1 MELRSCSHLHFIQT
15 VAGGKMMNV
24 FRGKPALKFKE
35 LKDIYET
42 GEAGNH
48 HFLPAARPKLELE
61 DWSIDS
67 DRAET
72 ESLHVLAGATIKI
85 ECESPESN
93 CSSVVD
99 GGKTESDDVNFG
111 TMTLKQFKERYKSKK
126 RKLSRNA
133 GLIGQTSETCSPAK
147 QEPHDSQFELEEFEA
162 MEPLSSWKS
171 RILKSRKK
179 KRKCRLESSF
189 SSSSESAL
197 CIVKSKREKSDQVIF
212 QSSGILPAPID
223 VKVEVMEPISFDCRY
238 VTLINSS
245 GGCGEPL
252 ASSLVVSSGEPEI
265 ADGCVL
271 ETGTL
276 IVSVEEPET
285 ANDGGPQMPV
295 FSSDEPQC
303 CVVNDQSY
311 EGGGHVNPESILDVN
326 ASCGEILTVDIA
338 EAISVLSSDL
348 SLSEI
353 KEEDFVVDSHPSV
366 DPAGVVSPVKRDSS
380 IAYNDSQSEELER
393 VEDHGFETHKS
404 TFFSNELQCCAVN
417 EESYEPVEHADPK
430 SMPDVRASG
439 GEIRMVDVA
448 ELTTNHKP
456 ERVEDHGFETHK
468 STFFSNDPQCCVVN
482 EESFEPVEHAV
493 LKSMPDIRAS
503 GEEII
508 MVDVAELTT
517 DHTPG
522 RVEDHGFET
531 HKSTFFSNDPQCCG
545 VNEES
550 FEPVEHAVLKSM
562 PDIRA
567 SGEEIIMVDVAEL
580 ATDHTPGRVE
590 DHGFETH
597 KSTFF
602 SNDLQCCV
610 VNKESYEPVEHAIL
624 KSMPDIRASGR
635 EIIMVDVAE
644 LTTDHNS
651 CLSSADLKK
660 ESSAAYPHPQHCGD
674 DSIEVASP
682 SNHHASDM
690 GNDSQNLHG
699 MHELSESKSYSQVPD
714 TSMVNISHSA
724 ELSNRHGLHLSE
736 DEAKDERPHVEASVI
751 SSPVSGFI
759 SFRDSNLCSG
769 QDGCL
774 ASAAAKEKKAPLS
787 ACADA
792 ARKFSAVTCVD
803 EPVTLANVQGRH
815 HSKLQHLPEKL
826 LSTRKAISPT
836 SQKKLCKAMEA
847 SDLDD
852 EEYYKYTRKL
862 CYRNLNGNKIG
873 RLGRANQNQR
883 VDLTISPERITRKP
897 KNDKN
902 VFHHKGILKVPHPSG
917 NVPRFGTGCSS
928 VQSCSESA
936 ISFSQKQM
944 RDIESIATKLTKE
957 LNSMKDVVQESWH
970 SKVYPATPLKYSADE
985 VKIAVQ
991 NATRVEES
999 ARRWLSI
1006 MARDCN
1012 RFCKIMKLTDKAS
1025 ATSGNV
1031 VPKEKRKIV
1040 FADEA
1045 GGKLCEVKTFENDTA
1060 SVTGSSSDK

>member
-15 VAGGKMMNV
+15 VEGGKMMNV

-48 HFLPAARPKLELE
+48 HLLPAARPKLELE

-85 ECESPESN
+85 ESESPESN

-147 QEPHDSQFELEEFEA
+147 QEPPDSQFELEELEA

-189 SSSSESAL
+189 SSSSESAP

-271 ETGTL
+271 GTGTL

-285 ANDGGPQMPV
+285 ANYGGPPMPV

-311 EGGGHVNPESILDVN
+311 EGRGHVNPESILDVN
-326 ASCGEILTVDIA
+326 ASCGEILTVDIV
-338 EAISVLSSDL
+338 EAISVPSSDL

-353 KEEDFVVDSHPSV
+353 KEEDYVVDSHPSV
-366 DPAGVVSPVKRDSS
+366 DPAGVVSPIKGDSS
-380 IAYNDSQSEELER
+380 IAYNDSQSEESER

-448 ELTTNHKP
+448 ELTTDHKP

-468 STFFSNDPQCCVVN
+468 STFF
-482 EESFEPVEHAV
+482 
-493 LKSMPDIRAS
+493 
-503 GEEII
+503 
-508 MVDVAELTT
+508 T
-517 DHTPG
+517 
-522 RVEDHGFET
+522 
-531 HKSTFFSNDPQCCG
+531 
-545 VNEES
+545 
-550 FEPVEHAVLKSM
+550 
-562 PDIRA
+562 
-567 SGEEIIMVDVAEL
+567 
-580 ATDHTPGRVE
+580 
-590 DHGFETH
+590 
-597 KSTFF
+597 
-602 SNDLQCCV
+602 NDLQCCV
-610 VNKESYEPVEHAIL
+610 VNKESYEPVEHAVL

-644 LTTDHNS
+644 VTTDHNS
-651 CLSSADLKK
+651 CLSSAELKK

-682 SNHHASDM
+682 SKDHASDM

-714 TSMVNISHSA
+714 TSMVNISHST

-736 DEAKDERPHVEASVI
+736 DEAKDDRPHVEASVI

-759 SFRDSNLCSG
+759 SLRDSNLCSG

-826 LSTRKAISPT
+826 LSTRKVRQP
-836 SQKKLCKAMEA
+836 Q
-847 SDLDD
+847 
-852 EEYYKYTRKL
+852 
-862 CYRNLNGNKIG
+862 
-873 RLGRANQNQR
+873 
-883 VDLTISPERITRKP
+883 
-897 KNDKN
+897 
-902 VFHHKGILKVPHPSG
+902 H
-917 NVPRFGTGCSS
+917 
-928 VQSCSESA
+928 
-936 ISFSQKQM
+936 
-944 RDIESIATKLTKE
+944 
-957 LNSMKDVVQESWH
+957 
-970 SKVYPATPLKYSADE
+970 VYSL
-985 VKIAVQ
+985 IF
-991 NATRVEES
+991 
-999 ARRWLSI
+999 L
-1006 MARDCN
+1006 
-1012 RFCKIMKLTDKAS
+1012 L
-1025 ATSGNV
+1025 
-1031 VPKEKRKIV
+1031 
-1040 FADEA
+1040 
-1045 GGKLCEVKTFENDTA
+1045 
-1060 SVTGSSSDK
+1060 

>member
-15 VAGGKMMNV
+15 VEGGKMMNV

-48 HFLPAARPKLELE
+48 HLLPAARPKLELE

-85 ECESPESN
+85 ESESPESN

-147 QEPHDSQFELEEFEA
+147 QEPPDSQFELEELEA

-189 SSSSESAL
+189 SSSSESAP

-271 ETGTL
+271 GTGTL

-285 ANDGGPQMPV
+285 ANYGGPPMPV

-311 EGGGHVNPESILDVN
+311 EGRGHVNPESILDVN
-326 ASCGEILTVDIA
+326 ASCGEILTVDIV
-338 EAISVLSSDL
+338 EAISVPSSDL

-353 KEEDFVVDSHPSV
+353 KEEDYVVDSHPSV
-366 DPAGVVSPVKRDSS
+366 DPAGVVSPIKGDSS
-380 IAYNDSQSEELER
+380 IAYNDSQSEESER

-448 ELTTNHKP
+448 ELTTDHKP

-468 STFFSNDPQCCVVN
+468 STFFTNDLQCCVVN
-482 EESFEPVEHAV
+482 EESYEPVEHAV

-517 DHTPG
+517 DHKPE

-531 HKSTFFSNDPQCCG
+531 HKSTFF
-545 VNEES
+545 
-550 FEPVEHAVLKSM
+550 
-562 PDIRA
+562 
-567 SGEEIIMVDVAEL
+567 
-580 ATDHTPGRVE
+580 T
-590 DHGFETH
+590 
-597 KSTFF
+597 
-602 SNDLQCCV
+602 NDLQCCV
-610 VNKESYEPVEHAIL
+610 VNKESYEPVEHAVL

-644 LTTDHNS
+644 VTTDHNS
-651 CLSSADLKK
+651 CLSSAELKK

-682 SNHHASDM
+682 SKDHASDM

-714 TSMVNISHSA
+714 TSMVNISHST

-736 DEAKDERPHVEASVI
+736 DEAKDDRPHVEASVI

-759 SFRDSNLCSG
+759 SLRDSNLCSG

-774 ASAAAKEKKAPLS
+774 ASAAAKEKKTPLS

-826 LSTRKAISPT
+826 LSTRKVRQP
-836 SQKKLCKAMEA
+836 Q
-847 SDLDD
+847 
-852 EEYYKYTRKL
+852 
-862 CYRNLNGNKIG
+862 
-873 RLGRANQNQR
+873 
-883 VDLTISPERITRKP
+883 
-897 KNDKN
+897 
-902 VFHHKGILKVPHPSG
+902 H
-917 NVPRFGTGCSS
+917 
-928 VQSCSESA
+928 
-936 ISFSQKQM
+936 
-944 RDIESIATKLTKE
+944 
-957 LNSMKDVVQESWH
+957 
-970 SKVYPATPLKYSADE
+970 VYSL
-985 VKIAVQ
+985 IF
-991 NATRVEES
+991 
-999 ARRWLSI
+999 L
-1006 MARDCN
+1006 
-1012 RFCKIMKLTDKAS
+1012 L
-1025 ATSGNV
+1025 
-1031 VPKEKRKIV
+1031 
-1040 FADEA
+1040 
-1045 GGKLCEVKTFENDTA
+1045 
-1060 SVTGSSSDK
+1060 

>member
-15 VAGGKMMNV
+15 VEGGKMMNV

-48 HFLPAARPKLELE
+48 HLLPAARPKLELE

-85 ECESPESN
+85 ESESPESN

-147 QEPHDSQFELEEFEA
+147 QEPHDSQFELEELEA

-189 SSSSESAL
+189 SSSSESAP

-212 QSSGILPAPID
+212 QSSGILPTPID

-252 ASSLVVSSGEPEI
+252 ASSLVVSRGEPEI

-285 ANDGGPQMPV
+285 ANYGGPPMPV

-311 EGGGHVNPESILDVN
+311 EGRGHVNPESILDVN
-326 ASCGEILTVDIA
+326 ASCGEILTVDIV

-353 KEEDFVVDSHPSV
+353 KEEDSVVDSHPSV
-366 DPAGVVSPVKRDSS
+366 DPAGVVSPIKGDSS
-380 IAYNDSQSEELER
+380 IAYNDSQSEESER

-448 ELTTNHKP
+448 ELTTDHKP

-468 STFFSNDPQCCVVN
+468 STFFTNDLQCCVVN
-482 EESFEPVEHAV
+482 EESYEPVEHAV
-493 LKSMPDIRAS
+493 
-503 GEEII
+503 
-508 MVDVAELTT
+508 
-517 DHTPG
+517 
-522 RVEDHGFET
+522 
-531 HKSTFFSNDPQCCG
+531 
-545 VNEES
+545 
-550 FEPVEHAVLKSM
+550 
-562 PDIRA
+562 
-567 SGEEIIMVDVAEL
+567 
-580 ATDHTPGRVE
+580 
-590 DHGFETH
+590 
-597 KSTFF
+597 
-602 SNDLQCCV
+602 
-610 VNKESYEPVEHAIL
+610 L

-644 LTTDHNS
+644 VTTDHNS
-651 CLSSADLKK
+651 CLSSAELKK

-682 SNHHASDM
+682 SKDHASDM

-714 TSMVNISHSA
+714 TSMVNISHST

-736 DEAKDERPHVEASVI
+736 DEAKDDRPHVEASVI

-787 ACADA
+787 AYADA

-803 EPVTLANVQGRH
+803 EPVKLANVQGRH

-826 LSTRKAISPT
+826 LSTRKVRQP
-836 SQKKLCKAMEA
+836 Q
-847 SDLDD
+847 
-852 EEYYKYTRKL
+852 
-862 CYRNLNGNKIG
+862 
-873 RLGRANQNQR
+873 
-883 VDLTISPERITRKP
+883 
-897 KNDKN
+897 
-902 VFHHKGILKVPHPSG
+902 H
-917 NVPRFGTGCSS
+917 
-928 VQSCSESA
+928 
-936 ISFSQKQM
+936 
-944 RDIESIATKLTKE
+944 
-957 LNSMKDVVQESWH
+957 
-970 SKVYPATPLKYSADE
+970 VYSL
-985 VKIAVQ
+985 IF
-991 NATRVEES
+991 
-999 ARRWLSI
+999 L
-1006 MARDCN
+1006 
-1012 RFCKIMKLTDKAS
+1012 L
-1025 ATSGNV
+1025 
-1031 VPKEKRKIV
+1031 
-1040 FADEA
+1040 
-1045 GGKLCEVKTFENDTA
+1045 
-1060 SVTGSSSDK
+1060 

>member
-15 VAGGKMMNV
+15 VEGGKMMNV

-48 HFLPAARPKLELE
+48 HLLPAARPKLELE

-85 ECESPESN
+85 ESESPESN

-147 QEPHDSQFELEEFEA
+147 QEPHDSQFELEELEA

-179 KRKCRLESSF
+179 KRMCRLESSF
-189 SSSSESAL
+189 SSSSESAP

-285 ANDGGPQMPV
+285 ANDGGPPMPV

-311 EGGGHVNPESILDVN
+311 EGRGHVNPESILDVN
-326 ASCGEILTVDIA
+326 ASCGEILTVDIV
-338 EAISVLSSDL
+338 EPISALSSDL

-353 KEEDFVVDSHPSV
+353 KEEDSVVDSHPSV
-366 DPAGVVSPVKRDSS
+366 DPAGVVSPIKGDSS
-380 IAYNDSQSEELER
+380 IAYNDSQSEEPER

-448 ELTTNHKP
+448 ELTTDHKP
-456 ERVEDHGFETHK
+456 ERVEDHGLETHK
-468 STFFSNDPQCCVVN
+468 STFFSNDLQCCVVN
-482 EESFEPVEHAV
+482 EESYEPVEHAV

-517 DHTPG
+517 DH
-522 RVEDHGFET
+522 
-531 HKSTFFSNDPQCCG
+531 K
-545 VNEES
+545 
-550 FEPVEHAVLKSM
+550 
-562 PDIRA
+562 
-567 SGEEIIMVDVAEL
+567 
-580 ATDHTPGRVE
+580 PGRVE

-610 VNKESYEPVEHAIL
+610 VNKESYEPVEHAVL

-651 CLSSADLKK
+651 CLSSAELKK

-682 SNHHASDM
+682 SKDHASDIC
-690 GNDSQNLHG
+690 NDSQNLHG

-714 TSMVNISHSA
+714 TSMVNISHST

-736 DEAKDERPHVEASVI
+736 DEAKDDRPHVEASVI

-792 ARKFSAVTCVD
+792 ARKFSAVTCVN

-902 VFHHKGILKVPHPSG
+902 GFHHKGILKVPQPSG
-917 NVPRFGTGCSS
+917 TVPRFGTGCSS

-1012 RFCKIMKLTDKAS
+1012 RFCKIMKLTDKPS

-1031 VPKEKRKIV
+1031 VHKEKRKIV

-1045 GGKLCEVKTFENDTA
+1045 GGKLCDVKTFENDTA

>member
-15 VAGGKMMNV
+15 VEGGKMMNV

-48 HFLPAARPKLELE
+48 HLLPAARPKLELE

-85 ECESPESN
+85 ESESPESN

-147 QEPHDSQFELEEFEA
+147 QEPHDSQFELEELEA

-189 SSSSESAL
+189 SSSSESAP

-212 QSSGILPAPID
+212 QSSGILSAPID
-223 VKVEVMEPISFDCRY
+223 VKVEAMEPISFDCRY

-285 ANDGGPQMPV
+285 ANDGGPPMPV

-311 EGGGHVNPESILDVN
+311 EGRGHVNPESILDVN
-326 ASCGEILTVDIA
+326 ASCGEVLTVDIV
-338 EAISVLSSDL
+338 EAISVLSLDL

-353 KEEDFVVDSHPSV
+353 KEEDSVVDSHPSV
-366 DPAGVVSPVKRDSS
+366 DPAGVVSPIKGDRS
-380 IAYNDSQSEELER
+380 IAYNDSQSEEPER

-404 TFFSNELQCCAVN
+404 TFFTNDLQCCAVN

-448 ELTTNHKP
+448 ELTTDHKP

-468 STFFSNDPQCCVVN
+468 STFFSNDLQCCGVN
-482 EESFEPVEHAV
+482 EESYEPVEHAV

-517 DHTPG
+517 DHKPG

-531 HKSTFFSNDPQCCG
+531 HKSTFF
-545 VNEES
+545 
-550 FEPVEHAVLKSM
+550 
-562 PDIRA
+562 
-567 SGEEIIMVDVAEL
+567 
-580 ATDHTPGRVE
+580 T
-590 DHGFETH
+590 
-597 KSTFF
+597 
-602 SNDLQCCV
+602 NDLQCCV
-610 VNKESYEPVEHAIL
+610 VNKESYEPVEHAVL

-651 CLSSADLKK
+651 CLSSAELKK

-682 SNHHASDM
+682 SKHHASDL

-714 TSMVNISHSA
+714 TSMVNISHST

-736 DEAKDERPHVEASVI
+736 DEAKDDRPHVEASVI
-751 SSPVSGFI
+751 SSPVSGSI

-862 CYRNLNGNKIG
+862 CYSNLNGNKIG

-902 VFHHKGILKVPHPSG
+902 GFHHKGILKVPQPSG
-917 NVPRFGTGCSS
+917 TVSRFGTGCSS

-1031 VPKEKRKIV
+1031 VHKEKRKIV

-1045 GGKLCEVKTFENDTA
+1045 GGKLCDVKTFENDTA

>member
-1 MELRSCSHLHFIQT
+1 L
-15 VAGGKMMNV
+15 
-24 FRGKPALKFKE
+24 
-35 LKDIYET
+35 
-42 GEAGNH
+42 
-48 HFLPAARPKLELE
+48 LPAARPKLELE

-85 ECESPESN
+85 ESESPESN

-147 QEPHDSQFELEEFEA
+147 QEPPDSQFELEELEA

-189 SSSSESAL
+189 SSSSESAP

-271 ETGTL
+271 GTGTL

-285 ANDGGPQMPV
+285 ANYGGPPMPV

-311 EGGGHVNPESILDVN
+311 EGRGHVNPESILDVN
-326 ASCGEILTVDIA
+326 ASCGEILTVDIV
-338 EAISVLSSDL
+338 EAISVPSSDL

-353 KEEDFVVDSHPSV
+353 KEEDYVVDSHPSV
-366 DPAGVVSPVKRDSS
+366 DPAGVVSPIKGDSS
-380 IAYNDSQSEELER
+380 IAYNDSQSEESER

-448 ELTTNHKP
+448 ELTTDHKP

-468 STFFSNDPQCCVVN
+468 STFF
-482 EESFEPVEHAV
+482 
-493 LKSMPDIRAS
+493 
-503 GEEII
+503 
-508 MVDVAELTT
+508 T
-517 DHTPG
+517 
-522 RVEDHGFET
+522 
-531 HKSTFFSNDPQCCG
+531 
-545 VNEES
+545 
-550 FEPVEHAVLKSM
+550 
-562 PDIRA
+562 
-567 SGEEIIMVDVAEL
+567 
-580 ATDHTPGRVE
+580 
-590 DHGFETH
+590 
-597 KSTFF
+597 
-602 SNDLQCCV
+602 NDLQCCV
-610 VNKESYEPVEHAIL
+610 VNKESYEPVEHAVL

-644 LTTDHNS
+644 VTTDHNS
-651 CLSSADLKK
+651 CLSSAELKK

-682 SNHHASDM
+682 SKDHASDM

-714 TSMVNISHSA
+714 TSMVNISHST

-736 DEAKDERPHVEASVI
+736 DEAKDDRPHVEASVI

-759 SFRDSNLCSG
+759 SLRDSNLCSG

-774 ASAAAKEKKAPLS
+774 ASAAAKEKKTPLS

-826 LSTRKAISPT
+826 LSTRKVRQP
-836 SQKKLCKAMEA
+836 Q
-847 SDLDD
+847 
-852 EEYYKYTRKL
+852 
-862 CYRNLNGNKIG
+862 
-873 RLGRANQNQR
+873 
-883 VDLTISPERITRKP
+883 
-897 KNDKN
+897 
-902 VFHHKGILKVPHPSG
+902 H
-917 NVPRFGTGCSS
+917 
-928 VQSCSESA
+928 
-936 ISFSQKQM
+936 
-944 RDIESIATKLTKE
+944 
-957 LNSMKDVVQESWH
+957 
-970 SKVYPATPLKYSADE
+970 VYSL
-985 VKIAVQ
+985 IF
-991 NATRVEES
+991 
-999 ARRWLSI
+999 L
-1006 MARDCN
+1006 
-1012 RFCKIMKLTDKAS
+1012 L
-1025 ATSGNV
+1025 
-1031 VPKEKRKIV
+1031 
-1040 FADEA
+1040 
-1045 GGKLCEVKTFENDTA
+1045 
-1060 SVTGSSSDK
+1060 

>member
-15 VAGGKMMNV
+15 VEGGKMMNV

-48 HFLPAARPKLELE
+48 HLLPAARPKLELE

-85 ECESPESN
+85 ESESPESN

-147 QEPHDSQFELEEFEA
+147 QEPPDSQFELEELEA

-189 SSSSESAL
+189 SSSSESAP

-212 QSSGILPAPID
+212 QSSGILPTPID

-271 ETGTL
+271 GTGTL

-285 ANDGGPQMPV
+285 ANYGGPPMPV

-311 EGGGHVNPESILDVN
+311 EGRGHVNPESILDVN
-326 ASCGEILTVDIA
+326 ASCGEILTVDIV
-338 EAISVLSSDL
+338 EAISVPSSDL

-353 KEEDFVVDSHPSV
+353 KEEDYVVDSHPSV
-366 DPAGVVSPVKRDSS
+366 DPAGVVSPIKGDSS
-380 IAYNDSQSEELER
+380 IAYNDSQSEESER

-448 ELTTNHKP
+448 ELTTDHKP

-468 STFFSNDPQCCVVN
+468 STFF
-482 EESFEPVEHAV
+482 
-493 LKSMPDIRAS
+493 
-503 GEEII
+503 
-508 MVDVAELTT
+508 T
-517 DHTPG
+517 
-522 RVEDHGFET
+522 
-531 HKSTFFSNDPQCCG
+531 
-545 VNEES
+545 
-550 FEPVEHAVLKSM
+550 
-562 PDIRA
+562 
-567 SGEEIIMVDVAEL
+567 
-580 ATDHTPGRVE
+580 
-590 DHGFETH
+590 
-597 KSTFF
+597 
-602 SNDLQCCV
+602 NDLQCCV
-610 VNKESYEPVEHAIL
+610 VNKESYEPVEHAVL

-644 LTTDHNS
+644 VTTDHNS
-651 CLSSADLKK
+651 CLSSAELKK

-682 SNHHASDM
+682 SKDHASDM

-714 TSMVNISHSA
+714 TSMVNISHST

-736 DEAKDERPHVEASVI
+736 DEAKDDRPHVEASVI

-759 SFRDSNLCSG
+759 SLRDSNLCSG

-826 LSTRKAISPT
+826 LSTRKVRQP
-836 SQKKLCKAMEA
+836 Q
-847 SDLDD
+847 
-852 EEYYKYTRKL
+852 
-862 CYRNLNGNKIG
+862 
-873 RLGRANQNQR
+873 
-883 VDLTISPERITRKP
+883 
-897 KNDKN
+897 
-902 VFHHKGILKVPHPSG
+902 H
-917 NVPRFGTGCSS
+917 
-928 VQSCSESA
+928 
-936 ISFSQKQM
+936 
-944 RDIESIATKLTKE
+944 
-957 LNSMKDVVQESWH
+957 
-970 SKVYPATPLKYSADE
+970 VYSL
-985 VKIAVQ
+985 IF
-991 NATRVEES
+991 
-999 ARRWLSI
+999 L
-1006 MARDCN
+1006 
-1012 RFCKIMKLTDKAS
+1012 L
-1025 ATSGNV
+1025 
-1031 VPKEKRKIV
+1031 
-1040 FADEA
+1040 
-1045 GGKLCEVKTFENDTA
+1045 
-1060 SVTGSSSDK
+1060 

>member
-1 MELRSCSHLHFIQT
+1 
-15 VAGGKMMNV
+15 MMNV

-48 HFLPAARPKLELE
+48 HLLPAARPKLELE

-85 ECESPESN
+85 ESESPESN

-147 QEPHDSQFELEEFEA
+147 QEPPDSQFELEELEA

-189 SSSSESAL
+189 SSSSESAP

-271 ETGTL
+271 GTGTL

-285 ANDGGPQMPV
+285 ANYGGPPMPV

-311 EGGGHVNPESILDVN
+311 EGRGHVNPESILDVN
-326 ASCGEILTVDIA
+326 ASCGEILTVDIV
-338 EAISVLSSDL
+338 EAISVPSSDL

-353 KEEDFVVDSHPSV
+353 KEEDYVVDSHPSV
-366 DPAGVVSPVKRDSS
+366 DPAGVVSPIKGDSS
-380 IAYNDSQSEELER
+380 IAYNDSQSEESER

-448 ELTTNHKP
+448 ELTTDHKP

-468 STFFSNDPQCCVVN
+468 STFFTNDLQCCVVN
-482 EESFEPVEHAV
+482 EESYEPVEHAV

-517 DHTPG
+517 DH
-522 RVEDHGFET
+522 
-531 HKSTFFSNDPQCCG
+531 
-545 VNEES
+545 
-550 FEPVEHAVLKSM
+550 
-562 PDIRA
+562 
-567 SGEEIIMVDVAEL
+567 
-580 ATDHTPGRVE
+580 
-590 DHGFETH
+590 
-597 KSTFF
+597 
-602 SNDLQCCV
+602 
-610 VNKESYEPVEHAIL
+610 
-624 KSMPDIRASGR
+624 
-635 EIIMVDVAE
+635 
-644 LTTDHNS
+644 NS
-651 CLSSADLKK
+651 CLSSAELKK

-682 SNHHASDM
+682 SKDHASDM

-714 TSMVNISHSA
+714 TSMVNISHST

-736 DEAKDERPHVEASVI
+736 DEAKDDRPHVEASVI

-787 ACADA
+787 AYADA

-803 EPVTLANVQGRH
+803 EPVKLANVQGRH

-826 LSTRKAISPT
+826 LSTRKVRQP
-836 SQKKLCKAMEA
+836 Q
-847 SDLDD
+847 
-852 EEYYKYTRKL
+852 
-862 CYRNLNGNKIG
+862 
-873 RLGRANQNQR
+873 
-883 VDLTISPERITRKP
+883 
-897 KNDKN
+897 
-902 VFHHKGILKVPHPSG
+902 H
-917 NVPRFGTGCSS
+917 
-928 VQSCSESA
+928 
-936 ISFSQKQM
+936 
-944 RDIESIATKLTKE
+944 
-957 LNSMKDVVQESWH
+957 
-970 SKVYPATPLKYSADE
+970 VYSL
-985 VKIAVQ
+985 IF
-991 NATRVEES
+991 
-999 ARRWLSI
+999 L
-1006 MARDCN
+1006 
-1012 RFCKIMKLTDKAS
+1012 L
-1025 ATSGNV
+1025 
-1031 VPKEKRKIV
+1031 
-1040 FADEA
+1040 
-1045 GGKLCEVKTFENDTA
+1045 
-1060 SVTGSSSDK
+1060 

>member
-15 VAGGKMMNV
+15 VEGGKMMNV

-48 HFLPAARPKLELE
+48 HLLPAARPKLELE

-85 ECESPESN
+85 ESESPESN

-133 GLIGQTSETCSPAK
+133 GLTGQTSETCSPAK
-147 QEPHDSQFELEEFEA
+147 QEPHDSQFELEELEA

-189 SSSSESAL
+189 SSSSESAP

-271 ETGTL
+271 GTGTL

-285 ANDGGPQMPV
+285 ANYGGPPMPV

-311 EGGGHVNPESILDVN
+311 EGRGHVNPESILDVN
-326 ASCGEILTVDIA
+326 ASCGEILTVDIV
-338 EAISVLSSDL
+338 EAISVPSSDL

-353 KEEDFVVDSHPSV
+353 KEEDYVVDSHPSV
-366 DPAGVVSPVKRDSS
+366 DPAGVVSPIKGDSS
-380 IAYNDSQSEELER
+380 IAYNDSQSEESER

-448 ELTTNHKP
+448 ELTTDHKP

-468 STFFSNDPQCCVVN
+468 STLFTNDLQCCVVN
-482 EESFEPVEHAV
+482 EESYEPVEHAV

-517 DHTPG
+517 DHKPE

-531 HKSTFFSNDPQCCG
+531 HKSTFF
-545 VNEES
+545 
-550 FEPVEHAVLKSM
+550 
-562 PDIRA
+562 
-567 SGEEIIMVDVAEL
+567 
-580 ATDHTPGRVE
+580 T
-590 DHGFETH
+590 
-597 KSTFF
+597 
-602 SNDLQCCV
+602 NDLQCCV
-610 VNKESYEPVEHAIL
+610 VNKESYEPVEHAVL

-644 LTTDHNS
+644 VTTDHNS
-651 CLSSADLKK
+651 RLSSAELKK

-682 SNHHASDM
+682 SKDHASDM
-690 GNDSQNLHG
+690 GNDSQNLH
-699 MHELSESKSYSQVPD
+699 ELSD
-714 TSMVNISHSA
+714 
-724 ELSNRHGLHLSE
+724 RHGLHLSE
-736 DEAKDERPHVEASVI
+736 DEAKDDRPHVEASVI

-902 VFHHKGILKVPHPSG
+902 GFHHKGILKVPQPSG
-917 NVPRFGTGCSS
+917 TVPRFGTGCSS

-1031 VPKEKRKIV
+1031 VHKEKRKIV

-1045 GGKLCEVKTFENDTA
+1045 GGKLCDVKTFENDTA
-1060 SVTGSSSDK
+1060 SVTGSSSSDK

>member
-15 VAGGKMMNV
+15 VEGGKMMNV
-24 FRGKPALKFKE
+24 FRGKSALKFKE

-42 GEAGNH
+42 GDAGNH
-48 HFLPAARPKLELE
+48 HLLPAARPKLELE

-67 DRAET
+67 DGVET

-85 ECESPESN
+85 ESESPESN

-147 QEPHDSQFELEEFEA
+147 QEPHDSQFELEELEA

-179 KRKCRLESSF
+179 RRKCRLESSF
-189 SSSSESAL
+189 SSSSECAP

-245 GGCGEPL
+245 GGCGELL

-271 ETGTL
+271 EAGAL

-285 ANDGGPQMPV
+285 ANDGGPPMPV

-311 EGGGHVNPESILDVN
+311 EGRGHVNPESILNVN

-348 SLSEI
+348 SLSKI
-353 KEEDFVVDSHPSV
+353 KEEDSVVDSHPSV
-366 DPAGVVSPVKRDSS
+366 DPAGVVSPIKGDCS
-380 IAYNDSQSEELER
+380 IAYNDSQSEEPER

-417 EESYEPVEHADPK
+417 EESYEPVDHADPK

-439 GEIRMVDVA
+439 
-448 ELTTNHKP
+448 
-456 ERVEDHGFETHK
+456 
-468 STFFSNDPQCCVVN
+468 
-482 EESFEPVEHAV
+482 
-493 LKSMPDIRAS
+493 
-503 GEEII
+503 EEIV

-517 DHTPG
+517 DH
-522 RVEDHGFET
+522 
-531 HKSTFFSNDPQCCG
+531 K
-545 VNEES
+545 
-550 FEPVEHAVLKSM
+550 
-562 PDIRA
+562 
-567 SGEEIIMVDVAEL
+567 
-580 ATDHTPGRVE
+580 PGRVE

-610 VNKESYEPVEHAIL
+610 VNKESNEPVEHAVL
-624 KSMPDIRASGR
+624 KSMPGISFSGEEIIMVDVAELTTDHKPGRVEDHGFATHKSTFFSNDLQCCVVNKESCEPVEHAVLKSMPGINASGEEIIMVDVAELTTDHKPGR
-635 EIIMVDVAE
+635 VEDHGFETHKSTFFSNDLQCCVVNKESCEPVEHAVLKSIPGISASGEEIIMVDVAE

-651 CLSSADLKK
+651 CLSSAELKK
-660 ESSAAYPHPQHCGD
+660 ESSAACPHPQHCGD
-674 DSIEVASP
+674 DYIEVGSP
-682 SNHHASDM
+682 SKGHASDM

-699 MHELSESKSYSQVPD
+699 MHELSESNSYSQVPD
-714 TSMVNISHSA
+714 TSMVNISHSS
-724 ELSNRHGLHLSE
+724 ELSSRHGLHLSE
-736 DEAKDERPHVEASVI
+736 DEAKDDRPHVEASVI
-751 SSPVSGFI
+751 SSPVSSFI

-862 CYRNLNGNKIG
+862 CYRNLNGNKID

-883 VDLTISPERITRKP
+883 VDLPISPEWITRKP

-902 VFHHKGILKVPHPSG
+902 GFHHKGILKVPHPSG
-917 NVPRFGTGCSS
+917 TVPRFGTGCSS

-957 LNSMKDVVQESWH
+957 LSSMKDVVQESWH

-1031 VPKEKRKIV
+1031 VLKEKRKIV

-1045 GGKLCEVKTFENDTA
+1045 GGKLCDVKTFENDTA

>member
-15 VAGGKMMNV
+15 VEGGKMMNV

-48 HFLPAARPKLELE
+48 HLLPAARPKLELE

-72 ESLHVLAGATIKI
+72 ESLHVVAGATIKI
-85 ECESPESN
+85 ESESPESN

-147 QEPHDSQFELEEFEA
+147 QEPHDSQFELEELEA

-189 SSSSESAL
+189 SSSSESAP

-212 QSSGILPAPID
+212 QSSGILPTPID

-252 ASSLVVSSGEPEI
+252 ASSLVVSRGEPEI

-285 ANDGGPQMPV
+285 ANYGGPPMPV

-311 EGGGHVNPESILDVN
+311 EGRGHVNPESILDVN
-326 ASCGEILTVDIA
+326 ASCGEILTVDIV

-353 KEEDFVVDSHPSV
+353 KEEDSVVDSHPSV
-366 DPAGVVSPVKRDSS
+366 DPAGVVSPIKGDSS
-380 IAYNDSQSEELER
+380 IAYNDSQSEEPER

-448 ELTTNHKP
+448 ELTTDHKP

-468 STFFSNDPQCCVVN
+468 STFFTNDLQCCVVN
-482 EESFEPVEHAV
+482 EESYEPVEHAV
-493 LKSMPDIRAS
+493 
-503 GEEII
+503 
-508 MVDVAELTT
+508 
-517 DHTPG
+517 
-522 RVEDHGFET
+522 
-531 HKSTFFSNDPQCCG
+531 
-545 VNEES
+545 
-550 FEPVEHAVLKSM
+550 
-562 PDIRA
+562 
-567 SGEEIIMVDVAEL
+567 
-580 ATDHTPGRVE
+580 
-590 DHGFETH
+590 
-597 KSTFF
+597 
-602 SNDLQCCV
+602 
-610 VNKESYEPVEHAIL
+610 L

-644 LTTDHNS
+644 VTTDHNS
-651 CLSSADLKK
+651 CLSSAELKK

-682 SNHHASDM
+682 SKDHASDM

-714 TSMVNISHSA
+714 TSMVNISHST

-736 DEAKDERPHVEASVI
+736 DEAKDDRPHVEASVI

-787 ACADA
+787 AYADA

-803 EPVTLANVQGRH
+803 EPVKLANVQGRH

-826 LSTRKAISPT
+826 LSTRKVRQP
-836 SQKKLCKAMEA
+836 Q
-847 SDLDD
+847 
-852 EEYYKYTRKL
+852 
-862 CYRNLNGNKIG
+862 
-873 RLGRANQNQR
+873 
-883 VDLTISPERITRKP
+883 
-897 KNDKN
+897 
-902 VFHHKGILKVPHPSG
+902 H
-917 NVPRFGTGCSS
+917 
-928 VQSCSESA
+928 
-936 ISFSQKQM
+936 
-944 RDIESIATKLTKE
+944 
-957 LNSMKDVVQESWH
+957 
-970 SKVYPATPLKYSADE
+970 VYSL
-985 VKIAVQ
+985 IF
-991 NATRVEES
+991 
-999 ARRWLSI
+999 L
-1006 MARDCN
+1006 
-1012 RFCKIMKLTDKAS
+1012 L
-1025 ATSGNV
+1025 
-1031 VPKEKRKIV
+1031 
-1040 FADEA
+1040 
-1045 GGKLCEVKTFENDTA
+1045 
-1060 SVTGSSSDK
+1060 

>member
-15 VAGGKMMNV
+15 VEGGKMMNV

-48 HFLPAARPKLELE
+48 HLLPAARPKLELE

-72 ESLHVLAGATIKI
+72 ESLHVVAGATIKI
-85 ECESPESN
+85 ESESPESN

-147 QEPHDSQFELEEFEA
+147 QEPHDSQFELEELEA

-189 SSSSESAL
+189 SSSSESAP

-212 QSSGILPAPID
+212 QSSGILPTPID

-252 ASSLVVSSGEPEI
+252 ASSLVVSRGEPEI

-285 ANDGGPQMPV
+285 ANYGGPPMPV

-311 EGGGHVNPESILDVN
+311 EGRGHVNPESILDVN
-326 ASCGEILTVDIA
+326 ASCGEILTVDIV

-353 KEEDFVVDSHPSV
+353 KEEDSVVDSHPSV
-366 DPAGVVSPVKRDSS
+366 DPAGVVSPIKGDSS
-380 IAYNDSQSEELER
+380 IAYNDSQSEEPER

-448 ELTTNHKP
+448 ELTTDHK
-456 ERVEDHGFETHK
+456 
-468 STFFSNDPQCCVVN
+468 
-482 EESFEPVEHAV
+482 
-493 LKSMPDIRAS
+493 
-503 GEEII
+503 
-508 MVDVAELTT
+508 
-517 DHTPG
+517 PG

-531 HKSTFFSNDPQCCG
+531 HKSTFF
-545 VNEES
+545 
-550 FEPVEHAVLKSM
+550 
-562 PDIRA
+562 
-567 SGEEIIMVDVAEL
+567 
-580 ATDHTPGRVE
+580 T
-590 DHGFETH
+590 
-597 KSTFF
+597 
-602 SNDLQCCV
+602 NDLQCCV
-610 VNKESYEPVEHAIL
+610 VNEESYEPVEHAVL

-644 LTTDHNS
+644 VTTDHNS
-651 CLSSADLKK
+651 CLSSAELKK

-682 SNHHASDM
+682 SKDHASDM

-714 TSMVNISHSA
+714 TSMVNISHST

-736 DEAKDERPHVEASVI
+736 DEAKDDRPHVEASVI

-787 ACADA
+787 AYADA

-803 EPVTLANVQGRH
+803 EPVKLANVQGRH

-826 LSTRKAISPT
+826 LSTRKVRQP
-836 SQKKLCKAMEA
+836 Q
-847 SDLDD
+847 
-852 EEYYKYTRKL
+852 
-862 CYRNLNGNKIG
+862 
-873 RLGRANQNQR
+873 
-883 VDLTISPERITRKP
+883 
-897 KNDKN
+897 
-902 VFHHKGILKVPHPSG
+902 H
-917 NVPRFGTGCSS
+917 
-928 VQSCSESA
+928 
-936 ISFSQKQM
+936 
-944 RDIESIATKLTKE
+944 
-957 LNSMKDVVQESWH
+957 
-970 SKVYPATPLKYSADE
+970 VYSL
-985 VKIAVQ
+985 IF
-991 NATRVEES
+991 
-999 ARRWLSI
+999 L
-1006 MARDCN
+1006 
-1012 RFCKIMKLTDKAS
+1012 L
-1025 ATSGNV
+1025 
-1031 VPKEKRKIV
+1031 
-1040 FADEA
+1040 
-1045 GGKLCEVKTFENDTA
+1045 
-1060 SVTGSSSDK
+1060 

>member
-15 VAGGKMMNV
+15 VEGGKMMNV

-48 HFLPAARPKLELE
+48 HLLPAARPKLELE

-85 ECESPESN
+85 ESESPESN

-147 QEPHDSQFELEEFEA
+147 QEPHDSQFELEELEA

-189 SSSSESAL
+189 SSSSESAP

-212 QSSGILPAPID
+212 QSSGILSAPID

-285 ANDGGPQMPV
+285 ANDGGPPMPV
-295 FSSDEPQC
+295 FSSDEPKC

-311 EGGGHVNPESILDVN
+311 EGRGHVNPESILDVN
-326 ASCGEILTVDIA
+326 ASCGEVLTVDIV
-338 EAISVLSSDL
+338 EAISVLSLDL

-353 KEEDFVVDSHPSV
+353 KEEDSVVDSHPSV
-366 DPAGVVSPVKRDSS
+366 DPAGVVSPIKGDRS
-380 IAYNDSQSEELER
+380 IAYNDSQSEEPER

-404 TFFSNELQCCAVN
+404 TFFTNDLQCCAVN

-448 ELTTNHKP
+448 ELTTDHKP

-468 STFFSNDPQCCVVN
+468 STFFSNDLQCCGVN
-482 EESFEPVEHAV
+482 EESYEPVEHAV

-517 DHTPG
+517 DHKPG

-531 HKSTFFSNDPQCCG
+531 HKSTFF
-545 VNEES
+545 
-550 FEPVEHAVLKSM
+550 
-562 PDIRA
+562 
-567 SGEEIIMVDVAEL
+567 
-580 ATDHTPGRVE
+580 T
-590 DHGFETH
+590 
-597 KSTFF
+597 
-602 SNDLQCCV
+602 NDLQCCV
-610 VNKESYEPVEHAIL
+610 VNEESYEPVEHAVL

-644 LTTDHNS
+644 VTTDHNS
-651 CLSSADLKK
+651 CLSSAELKK

-682 SNHHASDM
+682 SKHHASDL

-714 TSMVNISHSA
+714 TSMVNISRST

-736 DEAKDERPHVEASVI
+736 DEAKDDRPHVEASVI
-751 SSPVSGFI
+751 SSPVSGSI

-862 CYRNLNGNKIG
+862 CYSNLNGNKIG
-873 RLGRANQNQR
+873 RLGRANQSQR

-902 VFHHKGILKVPHPSG
+902 GFHHKGILKVPQPSG
-917 NVPRFGTGCSS
+917 TVPRFGTGCSS

-944 RDIESIATKLTKE
+944 RDIEFIATKLTKE

-1031 VPKEKRKIV
+1031 VHKEKRKIV

-1045 GGKLCEVKTFENDTA
+1045 GGKLCDVKTFENDTA

>member
-15 VAGGKMMNV
+15 VEGGKMMNV

-48 HFLPAARPKLELE
+48 HLLPAARPKLELE

-85 ECESPESN
+85 ESESPESN

-147 QEPHDSQFELEEFEA
+147 QEPPDSQFELEELEA

-189 SSSSESAL
+189 SSSSESAP

-212 QSSGILPAPID
+212 QSSGILPTPID

-252 ASSLVVSSGEPEI
+252 ASSLVVSRGEPEI

-285 ANDGGPQMPV
+285 ANYGGPPMPV

-311 EGGGHVNPESILDVN
+311 EGRGHVNPESILDVN
-326 ASCGEILTVDIA
+326 ASCGEILTVDIV

-353 KEEDFVVDSHPSV
+353 KEEDSVVDSHPSV
-366 DPAGVVSPVKRDSS
+366 DPAGVVSPIKGDSS
-380 IAYNDSQSEELER
+380 IAYNDSQSEEPER

-448 ELTTNHKP
+448 ELTTDHKP

-468 STFFSNDPQCCVVN
+468 STFFTNDLQCCVVN
-482 EESFEPVEHAV
+482 EESYEPVEHAV

-517 DHTPG
+517 DH
-522 RVEDHGFET
+522 
-531 HKSTFFSNDPQCCG
+531 K
-545 VNEES
+545 
-550 FEPVEHAVLKSM
+550 
-562 PDIRA
+562 
-567 SGEEIIMVDVAEL
+567 
-580 ATDHTPGRVE
+580 PGRVE

-610 VNKESYEPVEHAIL
+610 VNKESYEPVEHAVL

-644 LTTDHNS
+644 VTTDHNS
-651 CLSSADLKK
+651 CLSSAELKK

-682 SNHHASDM
+682 SKDHASDM

-714 TSMVNISHSA
+714 TSMVNISHST

-736 DEAKDERPHVEASVI
+736 DEAKDDRPHVEASVI

-787 ACADA
+787 AYADA

-803 EPVTLANVQGRH
+803 EPVKLANVQGRH

-826 LSTRKAISPT
+826 LSTRKVRQP
-836 SQKKLCKAMEA
+836 Q
-847 SDLDD
+847 
-852 EEYYKYTRKL
+852 
-862 CYRNLNGNKIG
+862 
-873 RLGRANQNQR
+873 
-883 VDLTISPERITRKP
+883 
-897 KNDKN
+897 
-902 VFHHKGILKVPHPSG
+902 H
-917 NVPRFGTGCSS
+917 
-928 VQSCSESA
+928 
-936 ISFSQKQM
+936 
-944 RDIESIATKLTKE
+944 
-957 LNSMKDVVQESWH
+957 
-970 SKVYPATPLKYSADE
+970 VYSL
-985 VKIAVQ
+985 IF
-991 NATRVEES
+991 
-999 ARRWLSI
+999 L
-1006 MARDCN
+1006 
-1012 RFCKIMKLTDKAS
+1012 L
-1025 ATSGNV
+1025 
-1031 VPKEKRKIV
+1031 
-1040 FADEA
+1040 
-1045 GGKLCEVKTFENDTA
+1045 
-1060 SVTGSSSDK
+1060 

>member
-15 VAGGKMMNV
+15 VEGGKMMNV

-48 HFLPAARPKLELE
+48 HLLPAARPKLELE

-85 ECESPESN
+85 ESESPESN

-133 GLIGQTSETCSPAK
+133 GLTGQTSETCSPAK
-147 QEPHDSQFELEEFEA
+147 QEPHDSQFELEELEA

-189 SSSSESAL
+189 SSSSESAP

-271 ETGTL
+271 GTGTL

-285 ANDGGPQMPV
+285 ANYGGPPMPV

-311 EGGGHVNPESILDVN
+311 EGRGHVNPESILDVN
-326 ASCGEILTVDIA
+326 ASCGEILTVDIV
-338 EAISVLSSDL
+338 EAISVPSSDL

-353 KEEDFVVDSHPSV
+353 KEEDYVVDSHPSV
-366 DPAGVVSPVKRDSS
+366 DPAGVVSPIKGDSS
-380 IAYNDSQSEELER
+380 IAYNDSQSEESER

-448 ELTTNHKP
+448 ELTTDHKP

-468 STFFSNDPQCCVVN
+468 STLFTNDLQCCVVN
-482 EESFEPVEHAV
+482 EESYEPVEHAV

-517 DHTPG
+517 DHKPE

-531 HKSTFFSNDPQCCG
+531 HKSTFF
-545 VNEES
+545 
-550 FEPVEHAVLKSM
+550 
-562 PDIRA
+562 
-567 SGEEIIMVDVAEL
+567 
-580 ATDHTPGRVE
+580 T
-590 DHGFETH
+590 
-597 KSTFF
+597 
-602 SNDLQCCV
+602 NDLQCCV
-610 VNKESYEPVEHAIL
+610 VNKESYEPVEHAVL

-644 LTTDHNS
+644 VTTDHNS
-651 CLSSADLKK
+651 RLSSAELKK

-682 SNHHASDM
+682 SKDHASDM

-714 TSMVNISHSA
+714 TSMVNISHST
-724 ELSNRHGLHLSE
+724 ELSDRHGLHLSE
-736 DEAKDERPHVEASVI
+736 DEAKDDRPHVEASVI

-902 VFHHKGILKVPHPSG
+902 GFHHKGILKVPQPSG
-917 NVPRFGTGCSS
+917 TVPRFGTGCSS

-1031 VPKEKRKIV
+1031 VHKEKRKIV

-1045 GGKLCEVKTFENDTA
+1045 GGKLCDVKTFENDTA
-1060 SVTGSSSDK
+1060 SVTGSSSSDK

>member
-15 VAGGKMMNV
+15 VEGGKMMNV

-48 HFLPAARPKLELE
+48 HLLPAARPKLELE

-85 ECESPESN
+85 ESESPESN

-147 QEPHDSQFELEEFEA
+147 QEPPDSQFELEELEA

-189 SSSSESAL
+189 SSSSESAP

-271 ETGTL
+271 GTGTL

-285 ANDGGPQMPV
+285 ANYGGPPMPV

-311 EGGGHVNPESILDVN
+311 EGRGHVNPESILDVN
-326 ASCGEILTVDIA
+326 ASCGEILTVDIV
-338 EAISVLSSDL
+338 EAISVPSSDL

-353 KEEDFVVDSHPSV
+353 KEEDYVVDSHPSV
-366 DPAGVVSPVKRDSS
+366 DPAGVVSPIKGDSS
-380 IAYNDSQSEELER
+380 IAYNDSQSEESER

-448 ELTTNHKP
+448 ELTTDHKP

-468 STFFSNDPQCCVVN
+468 STFF
-482 EESFEPVEHAV
+482 
-493 LKSMPDIRAS
+493 
-503 GEEII
+503 
-508 MVDVAELTT
+508 T
-517 DHTPG
+517 
-522 RVEDHGFET
+522 
-531 HKSTFFSNDPQCCG
+531 
-545 VNEES
+545 
-550 FEPVEHAVLKSM
+550 
-562 PDIRA
+562 
-567 SGEEIIMVDVAEL
+567 
-580 ATDHTPGRVE
+580 
-590 DHGFETH
+590 
-597 KSTFF
+597 
-602 SNDLQCCV
+602 NDLQCCV
-610 VNKESYEPVEHAIL
+610 VNKESYEPVEHAVL

-644 LTTDHNS
+644 VTTDHNS
-651 CLSSADLKK
+651 CLSSAELKK

-682 SNHHASDM
+682 SKDHASDM

-714 TSMVNISHSA
+714 TSMVNISHST

-736 DEAKDERPHVEASVI
+736 DEAKDDRPHVEASVI

-759 SFRDSNLCSG
+759 SLRDSNLCSG

-774 ASAAAKEKKAPLS
+774 ASAAAKEKKTPLS

-826 LSTRKAISPT
+826 LSTRKVRQP
-836 SQKKLCKAMEA
+836 Q
-847 SDLDD
+847 
-852 EEYYKYTRKL
+852 
-862 CYRNLNGNKIG
+862 
-873 RLGRANQNQR
+873 
-883 VDLTISPERITRKP
+883 
-897 KNDKN
+897 
-902 VFHHKGILKVPHPSG
+902 H
-917 NVPRFGTGCSS
+917 
-928 VQSCSESA
+928 
-936 ISFSQKQM
+936 
-944 RDIESIATKLTKE
+944 
-957 LNSMKDVVQESWH
+957 
-970 SKVYPATPLKYSADE
+970 VYSL
-985 VKIAVQ
+985 IF
-991 NATRVEES
+991 
-999 ARRWLSI
+999 L
-1006 MARDCN
+1006 
-1012 RFCKIMKLTDKAS
+1012 L
-1025 ATSGNV
+1025 
-1031 VPKEKRKIV
+1031 
-1040 FADEA
+1040 
-1045 GGKLCEVKTFENDTA
+1045 
-1060 SVTGSSSDK
+1060 